1 VSNRNEEISRIEK
14 ILENRLS
21 NLKNLHLELQSQL
34 EFNPF
39 LTAIS
44 KDIAVKSKLSRSL
57 TARLG
62 NNFALIARDLCV
74 NRFGSKNVPQ
84 IIARNS
90 INLNVGSSN
99 FHHQDTI
106 IYTDINREELLNE
119 SSKLIRFAGQNG
131 NQIGSENFRN
141 HYEKSLN
148 YLTSLTPVDPWTTQV
163 DLYVN
168 DSTLGFCELESGGE
182 LDSSN
187 VTAQPA
193 KLIRAGLALGEVDKK
208 LFFCL
213 AYANKGE
220 GNPIKGQLPKYISY
234 AELSEKQEG
243 LLVGKKWWE
252 KILPK
257 SITFDEFLIL
267 FSKVAVKLN
276 IAG

>member
-1 VSNRNEEISRIEK
+1 VSNKIQEMSLVEK

-21 NLKNLHLELQSQL
+21 NLENLHLELQSQVD
-34 EFNPF
+34 FNPF
-39 LTAIS
+39 LSAIS

-57 TARLG
+57 TAKLG
-62 NNFALIARDLCV
+62 NKFALIARDLCV
-74 NRFGSKNVPQ
+74 NRFGSENVPQ
-84 IIARNS
+84 IIAKDS
-90 INLNVGSSN
+90 IKLNLSSSN
-99 FHHQDTI
+99 FHHQDTL
-106 IYTDINREELLNE
+106 IYTDINRDELLNE

-131 NQIGSENFRN
+131 NQIGSKNFRN
-141 HYEKSLN
+141 QYEKSLT
-148 YLTSLTPVDPWTTQV
+148 YLTSLNSVEPWTTQV

-168 DSTLGFCELESGGE
+168 DATLGFCELESGGE

-193 KLIRAGLALGEVDKK
+193 KLIRAGLALGHVDKK

-220 GNPIKGQLPKYISY
+220 GNPIKGGLPKYISY
-234 AELSEKQEG
+234 AELSEEQEG

-252 KILPK
+252 KILPT
-257 SITFDEFLIL
+257 SITFDNFLIL